1 MKYLTFPV
9 PCYNSESY
17 MRRCVDSL
25 LCFGKD
31 AEIILI
37 DDGSTDGTGEI
48 ADEYQNRFPDIVKT
62 VHKENG
68 GHGSGVNK
76 GLEMAEGLY
85 FKVVDSDDWLD
96 PEACQKL
103 LFRIRELCGG
113 GRYEFAENIPDLF
126 ICNYVYDH
134 LDEGS
139 SRVMDYRNVFPDEKM
154 CTWNSIGRF
163 KPSQYLIMH
172 SLIFRTEVL
181 RKSNV
186 KLPEHTF
193 YVDNLFSYQP
203 LPYADNLYYMD
214 IDLYH
219 YYLGREDQSVNE
231 KVLMKRIDQ
240 QIRVTEMVARCVDL
254 KKVRK
259 VYPKLASYMT
269 RNISIM
275 LSISSIHLLLIQ
287 TDEARSKRKEMWKN
301 IRQHDK
307 RLYYRLR
314 YSTLSGL
321 TYLPGRLGGRLTI
334 GGYRFARKI
343 YQFQ

>member
-1 MKYLTFPV
+1 MKYLTFTV

-334 GGYRFARKI
+334 GGYRFARKT

>member
-1 MKYLTFPV
+1 MKYLTFTV

-219 YYLGREDQSVNE
+219 YYLGRADQSVNE

>member
-1 MKYLTFPV
+1 MKYLTFTV

>member
-1 MKYLTFPV
+1 MKYLTFTV

-287 TDEARSKRKEMWKN
+287 KEEARSKRKEMWKN

>member
-1 MKYLTFPV
+1 MKYLTFTV

-186 KLPEHTF
+186 KLPEYTF

>member
-1 MKYLTFPV
+1 MKYLTFTV

-48 ADEYQNRFPDIVKT
+48 ADEYQNRFPDIVNT

-321 TYLPGRLGGRLTI
+321 TYLPGRLGDRLTI